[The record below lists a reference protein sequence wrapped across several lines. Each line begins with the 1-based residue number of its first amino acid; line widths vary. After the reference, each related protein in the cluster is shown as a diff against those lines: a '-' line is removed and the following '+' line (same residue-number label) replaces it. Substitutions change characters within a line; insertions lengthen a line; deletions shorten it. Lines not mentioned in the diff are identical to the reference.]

1 VAEVECD
8 EVVRRLRRVIVD
20 LAGLD
25 RALGSLRD
33 MEPYISLLR
42 EPRKAWESLRSTV
55 VEQRDAIF
63 KELEELLKKLP
74 RVCR

>member
-1 VAEVECD
+1 MAEVECD

-33 MEPYISLLR
+33 MEPYVAAFKKPMDAWISL
-42 EPRKAWESLRSTV
+42 KDAV
-55 VEQRDAIF
+55 AEQRNNILN
-63 KELEELLKKLP
+63 ELEELLKKLP